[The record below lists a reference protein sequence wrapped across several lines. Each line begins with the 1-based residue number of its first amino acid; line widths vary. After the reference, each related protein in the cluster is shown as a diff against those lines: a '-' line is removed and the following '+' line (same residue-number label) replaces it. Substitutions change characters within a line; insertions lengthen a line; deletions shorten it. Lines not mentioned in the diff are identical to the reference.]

1 MPRLEKFCFCMD
13 VPTGVR
19 NFTGVLVILWIFY
32 FIAAFTGS
40 STTSAGSGNTQAV
53 TI

>member
-32 FIAAFTGS
+32 FIAAFIGA
-40 STTSAGSGNTQAV
+40 TSAGSKNTSAI